1 MPQTK
6 VGDIE
11 IYYEIHGDGAPLMLV
26 AGLGGV
32 GSYWQAQIEQFSR
45 HFQVIIHDHRGT
57 GKSTHSRVQYTVDM
71 LARDAI
77 GLMNALGVDRAHFVG
92 HSTGGAIAQ
101 ILAIEHPER
110 LLSMV
115 QYASWTTAD
124 AYLRLCFYARRE
136 LLLRSGPLAY
146 ARTTPLF
153 LMPNWWIRDNA
164 EKLRQ
169 DEVIFN
175 ENIPAVEITNS
186 RIDAVLAFDRSDCL
200 AEIAA
205 PTLVVCA
212 RDDILTPPY
221 FSEELARRI
230 PGAALILLEKGGHA
244 CSKTM
249 PQTFNPA
256 VLEFLLKQQERVN
269 TA

>member
-1 MPQTK
+1 MPQAK

-11 IYYEIHGDGAPLMLV
+11 LYYEIHGDGPPLMLV

-32 GSYWQAQIEQFSR
+32 GSYWQAQIEHFSR

-57 GKSTHSRVQYTVDM
+57 GKSTHARVEYTVDM

-77 GLMNALGVDRAHFVG
+77 GLMNALGVDRAHFIG
-92 HSTGGAIAQ
+92 HSTGGAIGQ
-101 ILAIEHPER
+101 ILAIEHPGR

-115 QYASWTTAD
+115 QYASWTKAD
-124 AYLRLCFYARRE
+124 AYFRLCFYARRE
-136 LLLRSGPLAY
+136 LLLQSGPLAY
-146 ARTTPLF
+146 SRATPLF
-153 LMPNWWIRDNA
+153 LMPNWWIRDNE

-169 DEVIFN
+169 DEIIFS

-186 RIDAVLAFDRSDCL
+186 RIDAILAFDRSDRL
-200 AEIAA
+200 AEIEV

-221 FSEELARRI
+221 YSEELARRI
-230 PGAALILLEKGGHA
+230 PGAELIVLEKGGHA
-244 CSKTM
+244 CSQTV
-249 PQTFNPA
+249 PQTFNQA
-256 VLEFLLKQQERVN
+256 VLEFLLEQQERVN
-269 TA
+269 AA